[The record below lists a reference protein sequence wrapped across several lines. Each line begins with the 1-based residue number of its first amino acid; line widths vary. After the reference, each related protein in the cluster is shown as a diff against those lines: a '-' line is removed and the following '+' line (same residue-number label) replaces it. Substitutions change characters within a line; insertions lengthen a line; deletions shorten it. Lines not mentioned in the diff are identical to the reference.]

1 LTWRE
6 CATFFG
12 SNLIINDSKKLGI
25 KWNRMIITR
34 NSDSKLSSNLL
45 AKNNLFLDKAYDKK
59 ELIKYCDELIK
70 SPPKDKTKKE
80 NIKIRDYQKEVINL
94 RKKII

>member
-1 LTWRE
+1 
-6 CATFFG
+6 
-12 SNLIINDSKKLGI
+12 LGI

-34 NSDSKLSSNLL
+34 NSDSKLSFNLL
-45 AKNNLFLDKAYDKK
+45 AKNNLFLDKTYDKK

-70 SPPKDKTKKE
+70 SPPKIKQKKE

-94 RKKII
+94 RKK